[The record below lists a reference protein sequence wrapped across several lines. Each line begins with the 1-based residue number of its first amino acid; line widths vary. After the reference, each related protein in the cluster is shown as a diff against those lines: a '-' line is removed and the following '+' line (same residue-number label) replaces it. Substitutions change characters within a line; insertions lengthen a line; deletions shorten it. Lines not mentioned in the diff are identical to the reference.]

1 MSCNGD
7 HTTLHGC
14 GGTWA
19 LSVFKSSGGNTAVAQ
34 PPASSGSWTAAGCIK
49 DGASRALTG
58 YSFSSPSMTTEL
70 CTSTCATKGFSLAG
84 TEFGTECYCKYIS
97 DANDTIILTFYTGG
111 NSLSNGLGAQVTQQC
126 NMQCAGNKNELC
138 GGNWVSSLYKQ
149 SNASTTPSKRGKHFG
164 RQHHRIARSF

>member
-7 HTTLHGC
+7 ATTLHGC

-19 LSVFKSSGGNTAVAQ
+19 LSVFKSSGGNTAVPQ
-34 PPASSGSWTAAGCIK
+34 PPASGSWTAAGCIK

-84 TEFGTECYCKYIS
+84 TEFGTECYCECILF
-97 DANDTIILTFYTGG
+97 ANDSSIFLTFQLRWQ
-111 NSLSNGLGAQVTQQC
+111 LSVERSRRAGHPAMQHAVRWQQERALRRKLGQQPV
-126 NMQCAGNKNELC
+126 QAGQRLHDPLQARQAL
-138 GGNWVSSLYKQ
+138 W
-149 SNASTTPSKRGKHFG
+149 PSAPPSR
-164 RQHHRIARSF
+164 A